1 MARFPIEQ
9 WVATAA
15 KGEHFAYAT
24 TKDLDLH
31 TSGRLKLAYALHQ
44 RGLVC
49 LAQRRESDR
58 TLTYLAIRTGKA
70 A

>member
-1 MARFPIEQ
+1 MKPLPIER
-9 WVATAA
+9 WVANAA

-24 TKDLDLH
+24 SRDPELH
-31 TSGRLKLAYALHQ
+31 ASGRLALAYDLSL

-49 LAQRRESDR
+49 LAQRREADR